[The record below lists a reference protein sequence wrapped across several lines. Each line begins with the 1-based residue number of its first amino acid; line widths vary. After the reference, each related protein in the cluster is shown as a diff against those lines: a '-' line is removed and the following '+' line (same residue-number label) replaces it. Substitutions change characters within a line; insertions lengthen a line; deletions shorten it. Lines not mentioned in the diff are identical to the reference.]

1 MLNLVCCE
9 ETRCGRVPNN
19 ARVPKHRA
27 IVSSSYH
34 TYFIMPLS
42 EFLKMARGKLES
54 GQQKISTTTNLSS
67 FPENELVELK
77 WQNGQIVMQ
86 GQSSSA
92 KKSHVPN
99 NLPSSASGDRVKYT
113 GNSSTSK
120 IGKFGLMDSMLND
133 MPLSA
138 PTGEL
143 DLIQE
148 DEGVPWLGYSADDS
162 LQQDY
167 CSQLLP
173 EISGVTANEQSESVF
188 GLINKRGSSDKM
200 IGDSHSVPVHNA
212 VNFEQR
218 NTSKVSPPSR
228 FSMLSSLASQKGHAP
243 IPTLESGVSDIFSS
257 KNSNT
262 PMSVLRDSIQSQASA
277 GDVKS
282 NKIQKQNM
290 PGNRSNLLNFSHF
303 SRPAAKLQNITRGSN
318 VSGSSILEAKG
329 KKEGEKVTI
338 GDNHVSAAA
347 AENYLTS
354 KKENVLHHPTDA
366 VSFQLESKASGASF
380 NDRSCHVEQ
389 SDNVFRDCSSNNDN
403 TRGPFTG
410 AKATND
416 IADGERNVEH
426 GVACSS
432 VCSGSSAERGSSDLP
447 LNLKRKTRDNEESEC
462 RSEDVEEESVGIKK
476 TCAARGGTGS
486 KRSRA
491 AEVHNLSE
499 RRRRDR
505 INEKMRALQELIP
518 NCNKA
523 DKASM
528 LDEAIEYLKTL
539 QLQVQIMSMGAGF
552 CVPPM
557 MFPTGVQHM
566 HAAQMPH
573 FSPMGL
579 GMGMGMGMGM
589 GFGMGM
595 LEMNGRSSGCPIF
608 PMPSVQ
614 GGHFPSP
621 PIPAST
627 AYPGIAVSNRHAF
640 AHLGQGLPMSIPRAS
655 LGPLA
660 GQSST
665 GVAVPLH
672 VARAGVPAEIP
683 SAPPILDSKNPVH
696 KNSQKV
702 HNAAP
707 SHPLNRTCSQVQ
719 ATNEVLNNSA
729 QKNDLLPDVTE
740 SAANSLTN

>member
-1 MLNLVCCE
+1 
-9 ETRCGRVPNN
+9 
-19 ARVPKHRA
+19 
-27 IVSSSYH
+27 
-34 TYFIMPLS
+34 MPLS

-54 GQQKISTTTNLSS
+54 GQQKISSTTNLSS
-67 FPENELVELK
+67 FPENDLVELK

-92 KKSHVPN
+92 KKSPVAN
-99 NLPSSASGDRVKYT
+99 NLPSSASGDRDKFT

-120 IGKFGLMDSMLND
+120 IGKFGLMDTMLND
-133 MPLSA
+133 MSLSV

-148 DEGVPWLGYSADDS
+148 DEGVAWLGYSADEN

-173 EISGVTANEQSESVF
+173 EISGVTANEQSGQSVY

-228 FSMLSSLASQKGHAP
+228 FSLLSSLASQKGHASV
-243 IPTLESGVSDIFSS
+243 PTLESGVSDILSS

-262 PMSVLRDSIQSQASA
+262 PMSVLGDSSQNQASA
-277 GDVKS
+277 GDVKN
-282 NKIQKQNM
+282 NKNQKQNM
-290 PGNRSNLLNFSHF
+290 PGYRSSLLNFSHF
-303 SRPAAKLQNITRGSN
+303 SRPATFVKAAKLQNITGGSN

-329 KKEGEKVTI
+329 KKGGETVTI
-338 GDNHVSAAA
+338 GDNHVSHSAAD
-347 AENYLTS
+347 NYLPS
-354 KKENVLHHPTDA
+354 KKENVLHHPTNA
-366 VSFQLESKASGASF
+366 ASSQLESRPSGASF
-380 NDRSCHVEQ
+380 HDRSGQVEQ
-389 SDNVFRDCSSNNDN
+389 SDNGFRDCSSNNGNNCDQ
-403 TRGPFTG
+403 FTG
-410 AKATND
+410 AKAIKD

-426 GVACSS
+426 GFACSS
-432 VCSGSSAERGSSDLP
+432 VCSGSSAERGSSDQP

-462 RSEDVEEESVGIKK
+462 RSEDVDEESVGIKK
-476 TCAARGGTGS
+476 TSATRGGTGS

-539 QLQVQIMSMGAGF
+539 QLQVQLMSMGAGF

-557 MFPTGVQHM
+557 MFPTGMQHM
-566 HAAQMPH
+566 HGAQMPH
-573 FSPMGL
+573 FSPMSL
-579 GMGMGMGMGM
+579 GMGMGMGM

-595 LEMNGRSSGCPIF
+595 LEMNGRSSGYPIF

-627 AYPGIAVSNRHAF
+627 AYPGIAVSNRHTF
-640 AHLGQGLPMSIPRAS
+640 AHPGQGLPMSIPRAS

-665 GVAVPLH
+665 GAAVPLNI
-672 VARAGVPAEIP
+672 ARPGVPADIR

-696 KNSQKV
+696 ENSQIV
-702 HNAAP
+702 HNAEP
-707 SHPLNRTCSQVQ
+707 SCPPNLSCSQVR
-719 ATNEVLNNSA
+719 AINEEVDKSA
-729 QKNDLLPDVTE
+729 EKNDQLPDVTN
-740 SAANSLTN
+740 STANGLTNQTNVHENEAGPSL

>member
-1 MLNLVCCE
+1 
-9 ETRCGRVPNN
+9 
-19 ARVPKHRA
+19 
-27 IVSSSYH
+27 
-34 TYFIMPLS
+34 MPLS

-54 GQQKISTTTNLSS
+54 GQQKISS
-67 FPENELVELK
+67 FPENDLVELV

-86 GQSSSA
+86 GQSSSG
-92 KKSHVPN
+92 KKSPIPN
-99 NLPSSASGDRVKYT
+99 NLSGDRDKYT

-120 IGKFGLMDSMLND
+120 VGKFGPMDSMLND
-133 MPLSA
+133 MPLSV

-148 DEGVPWLGYSADDS
+148 DEGVPWLGYSAE
-162 LQQDY
+162 QDY
-167 CSQLLP
+167 CSQSLP
-173 EISGVTANEQSESVF
+173 EISGVTASGQSEF

-218 NTSKVSPPSR
+218 NTSKVSPSSR
-228 FSMLSSLASQKGHAP
+228 FSLFSSLTPQKCHAS
-243 IPTLESGVSDIFSS
+243 IPALESGVSDIFSS
-257 KNSNT
+257 KNNTT
-262 PMSVLRDSIQSQASA
+262 PMSVLGDSSQSQASG

-290 PGNRSNLLNFSHF
+290 PGNSSSLLNFSHF
-303 SRPAAKLQNITRGSN
+303 LRPATFVKAAKLQNITGGSN
-318 VSGSSILEAKG
+318 VSGSSNIEAKG
-329 KKEGEKVTI
+329 NKEGEKVTI

-347 AENYLTS
+347 AEKYLTS
-354 KKENVLHHPTDA
+354 KKENVLHYPINV
-366 VSFQLESKASGASF
+366 VSSQPESRA
-380 NDRSCHVEQ
+380 

-403 TRGPFTG
+403 ARGQFTG
-410 AKATND
+410 AKATKD
-416 IADGERNVEH
+416 IGDGERNVEN

-432 VCSGSSAERGSSDLP
+432 VCSGSSAERGASEQPTHD
-447 LNLKRKTRDNEESEC
+447 LKRKTRDSEESGC
-462 RSEDVEEESVGIKK
+462 RSEDVEEEESIGIKK
-476 TCAARGGTGS
+476 MCHARGGTGS

-579 GMGMGMGMGM
+579 GMGMGMGMG
-589 GFGMGM
+589 FGMSM
-595 LEMNGRSSGCPIF
+595 LEMNGRSSRCPIF

-640 AHLGQGLPMSIPRAS
+640 AHPGQGLPISVPRAS
-655 LGPLA
+655 MGPLA

-665 GVAVPLH
+665 G
-672 VARAGVPAEIP
+672 ARAGVAVEIQ

-696 KNSQKV
+696 KNSLIV
-702 HNAAP
+702 HNAEP
-707 SHPLNRTCSQVQ
+707 SRPLNQTCSQVQ
-719 ATNEVLNNSA
+719 ATNEVLDKSA
-729 QKNDLLPDVTE
+729 LVQKNDQLPDVTD
-740 SAANSLTN
+740 SAAINLTNQTDVPGNEAGPSL

>member
-1 MLNLVCCE
+1 
-9 ETRCGRVPNN
+9 
-19 ARVPKHRA
+19 
-27 IVSSSYH
+27 
-34 TYFIMPLS
+34 MPLS

-54 GQQKISTTTNLSS
+54 GQQKISSITNLSS
-67 FPENELVELK
+67 FPEDDLVELK

-86 GQSSSA
+86 GQSNSA
-92 KKSHVPN
+92 KKSHFPN
-99 NLPSSASGDRVKYT
+99 NLPSSASGNRGKYM

-120 IGKFGLMDSMLND
+120 IGKCGLMDSMLND
-133 MPLSA
+133 MPISVR
-138 PTGEL
+138 TGEL

-148 DEGVPWLGYSADDS
+148 VEGVPWLGYSADDI

-173 EISGVTANEQSESVF
+173 EMSGVTTNEQSGQGVF
-188 GLINKRGSSDKM
+188 GLINIRDSSDKM
-200 IGDSHSVPVHNA
+200 IGDSHSIPVHNA
-212 VNFEQR
+212 VNFEKR
-218 NTSKVSPPSR
+218 NTSKVSPSSR
-228 FSMLSSLASQKGHAP
+228 FSLLSSLASQKGHAP
-243 IPTLESGVSDIFSS
+243 IPTIESGVSDSFSS
-257 KNSNT
+257 KNSNI
-262 PMSVLRDSIQSQASA
+262 PMSVLRDSSQSQASA
-277 GDVKS
+277 GDVAS

-303 SRPAAKLQNITRGSN
+303 SRPVAKLQNISGGSN
-318 VSGSSILEAKG
+318 VSGSSILEGKG
-329 KKEGEKVTI
+329 KKGGEKVTI
-338 GDNHVSAAA
+338 GDNNVSAAA

-354 KKENVLHHPTDA
+354 KKENVLHHPTNV
-366 VSFQLESKASGASF
+366 VSSQLESKPSGASF
-380 NDRSCHVEQ
+380 HDRSCHVEQ
-389 SDNVFRDCSSNNDN
+389 SDNVFRYCSSNNDD
-403 TRGPFTG
+403 THGQFTG
-410 AKATND
+410 AKGNKD
-416 IADGERNVEH
+416 IADGDRNVEH

-476 TCAARGGTGS
+476 TCPAREGTGS

-557 MFPTGVQHM
+557 MFPTGVQHL

-589 GFGMGM
+589 GVGFGMGM

-621 PIPAST
+621 IPAST
-627 AYPGIAVSNRHAF
+627 AYPGISVSNCHAF
-640 AHLGQGLPMSIPRAS
+640 SHPGQGLPMSIPRAS

-660 GQSST
+660 GESSA
-665 GVAVPLH
+665 VAAVPMN
-672 VARAGVPAEIP
+672 VAREGVSVEIP
-683 SAPPILDSKNPVH
+683 SAPPTLDSKNPVQ
-696 KNSQKV
+696 KNSQIV
-702 HNAAP
+702 HNAEP
-707 SHPLNRTCSQVQ
+707 SHPLNQTCSQVQ
-719 ATNEVLNNSA
+719 TTNEVLDAST
-729 QKNDLLPDVTE
+729 QKNDQLPDVTD
-740 SAANSLTN
+740 SAANNLTNRTNVP

>member
-1 MLNLVCCE
+1 
-9 ETRCGRVPNN
+9 
-19 ARVPKHRA
+19 
-27 IVSSSYH
+27 
-34 TYFIMPLS
+34 MPLS
-42 EFLKMARGKLES
+42 EFLKMAIGKLES
-54 GQQKISTTTNLSS
+54 GQQKISSTTNLSS
-67 FPENELVELK
+67 FPENDLIELK

-92 KKSHVPN
+92 KKSTVPN
-99 NLPSSASGDRVKYT
+99 NLQLSASGDRDKYT

-120 IGKFGLMDSMLND
+120 IGKFGLMDTMLND
-133 MPLSA
+133 MSLSV
-138 PTGEL
+138 PTDKL

-148 DEGVPWLGYSADDS
+148 DEGVPWLGYPADDS

-167 CSQLLP
+167 CAQLLP
-173 EISGVTANEQSESVF
+173 EISGVTANEQSRQSVY

-218 NTSKVSPPSR
+218 NTSKVSPSSR
-228 FSMLSSLASQKGHAP
+228 FSPLSSLPSQNGHAS

-262 PMSVLRDSIQSQASA
+262 PMSVLGDSNQSKASA

-290 PGNRSNLLNFSHF
+290 PGNRSNLLNFSQF
-303 SRPAAKLQNITRGSN
+303 SRPATFVKAAKLQSSTGGSN
-318 VSGSSILEAKG
+318 VSDSPILEAKG
-329 KKEGEKVTI
+329 KKGGEKVAI

-347 AENYLTS
+347 TENYLTS
-354 KKENVLHHPTDA
+354 KKDNVPHYPTNG
-366 VSFQLESKASGASF
+366 VPSQLESRPSGASF
-380 NDRSCHVEQ
+380 HDRSCQVEQ
-389 SDNVFRDCSSNNDN
+389 ADYAFRDCSSNNDN
-403 TRGPFTG
+403 TRDQFTS
-410 AKATND
+410 AKATKD

-432 VCSGSSAERGSSDLP
+432 VCSGSSAERGSSDQP

-539 QLQVQIMSMGAGF
+539 QLQVQIMSMGTGF

-557 MFPTGVQHM
+557 MFPTGVQNM
-566 HAAQMPH
+566 HGAQMPH
-573 FSPMGL
+573 FAPMSL
-579 GMGMGMGMGM
+579 GMGMGMGM

-595 LEMNGRSSGCPIF
+595 LEMNGRSSGYPMY

-627 AYPGIAVSNRHAF
+627 AYPGIAVSNRHAY
-640 AHLGQGLPMSIPRAS
+640 AHPGQGLPMSIPRAS

-660 GQSST
+660 GQPST
-665 GVAVPLH
+665 GAAVPMN
-672 VARAGVPAEIP
+672 VARAGVPVEIR
-683 SAPPILDSKNPVH
+683 SAPPNLDSKTPVH
-696 KNSQKV
+696 KNSQIV
-702 HNAAP
+702 QNAEASRP
-707 SHPLNRTCSQVQ
+707 QNQTCSQVQ
-719 ATNEVLNNSA
+719 ATNEVLEKSA
-729 QKNDLLPDVTE
+729 QKNDQLPDVTD
-740 SAANSLTN
+740 SAANRLTNRTNVPGNEAGPSL

>member
-1 MLNLVCCE
+1 
-9 ETRCGRVPNN
+9 
-19 ARVPKHRA
+19 
-27 IVSSSYH
+27 
-34 TYFIMPLS
+34 MPLS

-54 GQQKISTTTNLSS
+54 GQQKISSTTNLSS
-67 FPENELVELK
+67 FPENDLVELK

-86 GQSSSA
+86 GQSSSG
-92 KKSHVPN
+92 KKSPVN
-99 NLPSSASGDRVKYT
+99 NLPSNASVDRDKYT
-113 GNSSTSK
+113 GNSSNSK
-120 IGKFGLMDSMLND
+120 IGKFGLMDTMLND
-133 MPLSA
+133 MSLSV

-148 DEGVPWLGYSADDS
+148 DEGVPWLGYSADVS

-167 CSQLLP
+167 CSQFLP
-173 EISGVTANEQSESVF
+173 EISGVTANEQSRQSVF

-218 NTSKVSPPSR
+218 NTSKVSPSSK
-228 FSMLSSLASQKGHAP
+228 FSLLNSMTSPKGHAS
-243 IPTLESGVSDIFSS
+243 ISTLESGVPDIFSS

-262 PMSVLRDSIQSQASA
+262 PMSVLGDSNQSQASA

-303 SRPAAKLQNITRGSN
+303 SRPATFVKAAKLQNITG
-318 VSGSSILEAKG
+318 GSSILEAKG
-329 KKEGEKVTI
+329 KKGGEKVTI

-354 KKENVLHHPTDA
+354 KKENVPHYPTNV
-366 VSFQLESKASGASF
+366 VSSQLESRPSGASF
-380 NDRSCHVEQ
+380 HDRSCQVEQ
-389 SDNVFRDCSSNNDN
+389 SDVAFRDCSSNNDN
-403 TRGPFTG
+403 TRDQFTG
-410 AKATND
+410 AKATKD

-432 VCSGSSAERGSSDLP
+432 VCSGSSAERGSSDQP

-566 HAAQMPH
+566 HGAQMPH
-573 FSPMGL
+573 FSPMSL
-579 GMGMGMGMGM
+579 GMGMGMGM

-595 LEMNGRSSGCPIF
+595 LEMNGRSSGYPIY

-621 PIPAST
+621 PIPTST

-640 AHLGQGLPMSIPRAS
+640 AHPGQGLPMSIPRAS

-660 GQSST
+660 GQSAT
-665 GVAVPLH
+665 GAAVPLN
-672 VARAGVPAEIP
+672 VARAGVPVEIR
-683 SAPPILDSKNPVH
+683 SAPPVLDTKNPVH
-696 KNSQKV
+696 KNSQMV
-702 HNAAP
+702 NNAEP
-707 SHPLNRTCSQVQ
+707 SRPQNQTCSQVQ
-719 ATNEVLNNSA
+719 TTNEVLDKSA
-729 QKNDLLPDVTE
+729 QKNDQVPDVTD
-740 SAANSLTN
+740 SAANNLTNQTNVPGNEAGPSL

>member
-1 MLNLVCCE
+1 
-9 ETRCGRVPNN
+9 
-19 ARVPKHRA
+19 
-27 IVSSSYH
+27 
-34 TYFIMPLS
+34 MPLS
-42 EFLKMARGKLES
+42 EFLKMARGKPES
-54 GQQKISTTTNLSS
+54 GQLKISSTTNLSS
-67 FPENELVELK
+67 FPEDDLVELK

-92 KKSHVPN
+92 KKSPGPN
-99 NLPSSASGDRVKYT
+99 NLPSTAAGGRDKYT

-133 MPLSA
+133 MPLSV

-148 DEGVPWLGYSADDS
+148 DEGVPWLGYSADES
-162 LQQDY
+162 MQQDY

-173 EISGVTANEQSESVF
+173 EISGVTTNEQSGQSVF
-188 GLINKRGSSDKM
+188 GLINRRGDSDKM

-212 VNFEQR
+212 ANFERR
-218 NTSKVSPPSR
+218 NTSKVSPSSR
-228 FSMLSSLASQKGHAP
+228 FSTLSSLASLKGHAP
-243 IPTLESGVSDIFSS
+243 IPTLESGVSDIFGS
-257 KNSNT
+257 KNRNT
-262 PMSVLRDSIQSQASA
+262 PMSVLRGSGQSQAAA
-277 GDVKS
+277 GDVKG
-282 NKIQKQNM
+282 NKIQKQNI

-303 SRPAAKLQNITRGSN
+303 SRPVAKLQNITGSSN

-329 KKEGEKVTI
+329 KKGGEKVAT
-338 GDNHVSAAA
+338 GENHVSAAA
-347 AENYLTS
+347 AENHLTS
-354 KKENVLHHPTDA
+354 KKENVLPHPA
-366 VSFQLESKASGASF
+366 NVISSQLESKASGAKF
-380 NDRSCHVEQ
+380 HDRSCHVDQ

-403 TRGPFTG
+403 SHGQFTG
-410 AKATND
+410 TKATKD
-416 IADGERNVEH
+416 IADGDRNVEH

-447 LNLKRKTRDNEESEC
+447 LNLKRKARDNEESEC
-462 RSEDVEEESVGIKK
+462 RSE
-476 TCAARGGTGS
+476 
-486 KRSRA
+486 
-491 AEVHNLSE
+491 
-499 RRRRDR
+499 RRRDR

-557 MFPTGVQHM
+557 MFPPGVQHM
-566 HAAQMPH
+566 HAAQRPH

-621 PIPAST
+621 PVHAST
-627 AYPGIAVSNRHAF
+627 AYPGISVSNRHSF
-640 AHLGQGLPMSIPRAS
+640 AHPGQGLPMPIPRAS

-660 GQSST
+660 GQSSA
-665 GVAVPLH
+665 GAADPMN
-672 VARAGVPAEIP
+672 VARAGVSMEIP
-683 SAPPILDSKNPVH
+683 NASPILDSKNPVH
-696 KNSQKV
+696 KDSQIV
-702 HNAAP
+702 LNAEP
-707 SHPLNRTCSQVQ
+707 SHPLNQTCSQVQ
-719 ATNEVLNNSA
+719 ATNEVLENSA
-729 QKNDLLPDVTE
+729 QKNDQLPDVTD
-740 SAANSLTN
+740 SAANNLTNRTNVPGNEAGPSL

>member
-1 MLNLVCCE
+1 
-9 ETRCGRVPNN
+9 
-19 ARVPKHRA
+19 
-27 IVSSSYH
+27 
-34 TYFIMPLS
+34 MPLS

-54 GQQKISTTTNLSS
+54 GQQKISSTTNLSS
-67 FPENELVELK
+67 FPENDLVELK

-92 KKSHVPN
+92 KKSPVPN
-99 NLPSSASGDRVKYT
+99 NLPSSASGDRDKYT

-133 MPLSA
+133 MPLSV

-173 EISGVTANEQSESVF
+173 EISGVTANEPSGQSVF

-200 IGDSHSVPVHNA
+200 NGDSHSVPVHNA

-218 NTSKVSPPSR
+218 NTSKVSPSSR
-228 FSMLSSLASQKGHAP
+228 FSLLSSLASQKGHAS
-243 IPTLESGVSDIFSS
+243 IPTPESGVSDIFSS

-262 PMSVLRDSIQSQASA
+262 PVSVLGDSSQSQASA
-277 GDVKS
+277 DDVKS

-303 SRPAAKLQNITRGSN
+303 SRPATFVKAAKLQSITGGSN

-329 KKEGEKVTI
+329 KGGEKVTI

-354 KKENVLHHPTDA
+354 KKENVLHHPTDV
-366 VSFQLESKASGASF
+366 VSSQLELRASEASF
-380 NDRSCHVEQ
+380 HDRSCHVEQ

-403 TRGPFTG
+403 TRGQFTG
-410 AKATND
+410 AKETKD

-432 VCSGSSAERGSSDLP
+432 VCSGSSTERGSSDQP
-447 LNLKRKTRDNEESEC
+447 HNLKRKTRDNEESGC
-462 RSEDVEEESVGIKK
+462 RSEDVEEEDSVGIKK
-476 TCAARGGTGS
+476 TCHARGGTGS

-573 FSPMGL
+573 FSPMSL
-579 GMGMGMGMGM
+579 GMGMGMGM

-640 AHLGQGLPMSIPRAS
+640 AHPGQGLPMSIPRAS

-665 GVAVPLH
+665 GAAVPLN
-672 VARAGVPAEIP
+672 VARVGVPVEIP
-683 SAPPILDSKNPVH
+683 SASPILDSKNLVH
-696 KNSQKV
+696 KNSQIV
-702 HNAAP
+702 RNAEP
-707 SHPLNRTCSQVQ
+707 SRPLNQTCSQAK
-719 ATNEVLNNSA
+719 ATNGVPDKSA
-729 QKNDLLPDVTE
+729 LVQKNNQLPDVTD
-740 SAANSLTN
+740 SAANNLTNQTDVPGNEAGSSL

>member
-1 MLNLVCCE
+1 
-9 ETRCGRVPNN
+9 
-19 ARVPKHRA
+19 
-27 IVSSSYH
+27 
-34 TYFIMPLS
+34 MPLS

-54 GQQKISTTTNLSS
+54 AQQKISSTTNLSS
-67 FPENELVELK
+67 FPEDDLVELK

-92 KKSHVPN
+92 KKSPVRN
-99 NLPSSASGDRVKYT
+99 DLSLSATGDRDKYT

-120 IGKFGLMDSMLND
+120 IGKFGLVDSMLDD
-133 MPLSA
+133 MPLSV

-148 DEGVPWLGYSADDS
+148 DEEVPWLGYSADDS

-173 EISGVTANEQSESVF
+173 EISDVTANEQPRQSLF
-188 GLINKRGSSDKM
+188 GLMNKRGSSDKM

-218 NTSKVSPPSR
+218 NTSKVSPSSR
-228 FSMLSSLASQKGHAP
+228 FSLLSSLASPKGQTP
-243 IPTLESGVSDIFSS
+243 LPNLESGASDIFNR

-262 PMSVLRDSIQSQASA
+262 PISVLRDSSQSQVSA
-277 GDVKS
+277 GDVKN
-282 NKIQKQNM
+282 NKIQKQKM

-303 SRPAAKLQNITRGSN
+303 SRPAAKLQNITGGSN
-318 VSGSSILEAKG
+318 VPGSSILEAKG
-329 KKEGEKVTI
+329 KKDGEKGTI
-338 GDNHVSAAA
+338 GDNRVSAAA
-347 AENYLTS
+347 AENYSTS
-354 KKENVLHHPTDA
+354 KKENVFHHPTNA
-366 VSFQLESKASGASF
+366 VVSSQLESKASGANF
-380 NDRSCHVEQ
+380 HVRSCGVEQ
-389 SDNVFRDCSSNNDN
+389 SDNVFRECSSNNDD
-403 TRGPFTG
+403 TRGQFTG
-410 AKATND
+410 AKATKD

-432 VCSGSSAERGSSDLP
+432 VCSGSSAERGSSEQP

-476 TCAARGGTGS
+476 TSAARGGTGS

-552 CVPPM
+552 CIPPM

-614 GGHFPSP
+614 GGHLPSP

-627 AYPGIAVSNRHAF
+627 AYPGMAVSNRHAF
-640 AHLGQGLPMSIPRAS
+640 AHPAQGLPMSIPRAS

-665 GVAVPLH
+665 GAAVPLN
-672 VARAGVPAEIP
+672 VVRPGIPGEIQ

-696 KNSQKV
+696 KNSQIV
-702 HNAAP
+702 HNAEP
-707 SHPLNRTCSQVQ
+707 SRPIHQTCSQVK
-719 ATNEVLNNSA
+719 ATNEVLDKLVL
-729 QKNDLLPDVTE
+729 QKNDQLPDVTD
-740 SAANSLTN
+740 SAANNLANRTNVPGNETGPSL

>member
-1 MLNLVCCE
+1 
-9 ETRCGRVPNN
+9 
-19 ARVPKHRA
+19 
-27 IVSSSYH
+27 
-34 TYFIMPLS
+34 MPLS
-42 EFLKMARGKLES
+42 EFLKMTRGKLES
-54 GQQKISTTTNLSS
+54 GQQKISATTNPSS
-67 FPENELVELK
+67 FAENDLVELK
-77 WQNGQIVMQ
+77 WQNGEIVMQ

-92 KKSHVPN
+92 KKSPVRN
-99 NLPSSASGDRVKYT
+99 NLPSSVDKY

-120 IGKFGLMDSMLND
+120 IGKFGLMDTMLND
-133 MPLSA
+133 MSLSV

-148 DEGVPWLGYSADDS
+148 DEGVPWLGYSADES

-173 EISGVTANEQSESVF
+173 EISGVTANEQSGQSVF

-212 VNFEQR
+212 VNYEQR
-218 NTSKVSPPSR
+218 NTSKFSPSSR
-228 FSMLSSLASQKGHAP
+228 FSLLNSMTSQKGHAS
-243 IPTLESGVSDIFSS
+243 IPTLESGVPDFFSS

-262 PMSVLRDSIQSQASA
+262 PMSVLGDSNQSQASA

-303 SRPAAKLQNITRGSN
+303 SRPATFVKAAKLQNITGGSN

-329 KKEGEKVTI
+329 KKGGEKVTM
-338 GDNHVSAAA
+338 GENHVSAAA

-354 KKENVLHHPTDA
+354 KKENVPHYPNNA
-366 VSFQLESKASGASF
+366 VSSQLESRPSGASF
-380 NDRSCHVEQ
+380 HDRSCQVEQ
-389 SDNVFRDCSSNNDN
+389 SDVAFRDCSSNNDN
-403 TRGPFTG
+403 IRDQFTG
-410 AKATND
+410 AKATKD

-426 GVACSS
+426 GFACSS
-432 VCSGSSAERGSSDLP
+432 VCSGSSAERGSSDQP

-539 QLQVQIMSMGAGF
+539 QLQVQIMSMGTGF

-566 HAAQMPH
+566 HGAQMPH
-573 FSPMGL
+573 FSPMSL
-579 GMGMGMGMGM
+579 GMGMGMGM

-595 LEMNGRSSGCPIF
+595 LEMNGRSSGYPIY
-608 PMPSVQ
+608 PVPSVQ
-614 GGHFPSP
+614 RGHFPSP

-640 AHLGQGLPMSIPRAS
+640 AHPGQGLPMSIPRAS

-660 GQSST
+660 VQSST
-665 GVAVPLH
+665 GAAVPLNG
-672 VARAGVPAEIP
+672 ARAGVSLEIR
-683 SAPPILDSKNPVH
+683 SAPPFLESKKPVH
-696 KNSQKV
+696 KNSQMV
-702 HNAAP
+702 HNAEP
-707 SHPLNRTCSQVQ
+707 SCTQNQTCSQVQ
-719 ATNEVLNNSA
+719 ATNEVLDKSV
-729 QKNDLLPDVTE
+729 QKNDQVPDVTD
-740 SAANSLTN
+740 SAAIT

>member
-1 MLNLVCCE
+1 
-9 ETRCGRVPNN
+9 
-19 ARVPKHRA
+19 
-27 IVSSSYH
+27 
-34 TYFIMPLS
+34 MPLS
-42 EFLKMARGKLES
+42 EFLKMAIGKPES
-54 GQQKISTTTNLSS
+54 GQQKISSTSNLSS
-67 FPENELVELK
+67 FPENDLVELK

-86 GQSSSA
+86 GQNSSA
-92 KKSHVPN
+92 KKSTVPN
-99 NLPSSASGDRVKYT
+99 NLPSSASGDRDKYT

-133 MPLSA
+133 MSLTV

-148 DEGVPWLGYSADDS
+148 DEGVPWLGYPADDS

-167 CSQLLP
+167 CAQLLP
-173 EISGVTANEQSESVF
+173 EISGVTANEQSGQSVF

-212 VNFEQR
+212 VNFERR
-218 NTSKVSPPSR
+218 NTSKVSPSSR
-228 FSMLSSLASQKGHAP
+228 FSPLSSLPSQKGHAS
-243 IPTLESGVSDIFSS
+243 IPTLESGVSDVFSS

-262 PMSVLRDSIQSQASA
+262 PLSVLGESNQSKASA
-277 GDVKS
+277 GDAKS
-282 NKIQKQNM
+282 NRIQKQNM

-303 SRPAAKLQNITRGSN
+303 SRPATLVKAAKLQSSTGGSN
-318 VSGSSILEAKG
+318 ISGSPILEAKG
-329 KKEGEKVTI
+329 KKGEEKVTI

-347 AENYLTS
+347 TENFLTS
-354 KKENVLHHPTDA
+354 KKDNFPHYPTNG
-366 VSFQLESKASGASF
+366 VSSQLESRPSGASF
-380 NDRSCHVEQ
+380 HDRSCQAEQ
-389 SDNVFRDCSSNNDN
+389 SDNAFRDCSSNNDN
-403 TRGPFTG
+403 THDHFTS
-410 AKATND
+410 AKATKD

-432 VCSGSSAERGSSDLP
+432 VCSGSSAERGSSDQP
-447 LNLKRKTRDNEESEC
+447 LNLKRKTRDNEEFEC

-476 TCAARGGTGS
+476 PCAARGGTGS

-539 QLQVQIMSMGAGF
+539 QLQVQIMSVGAGL

-557 MFPTGVQHM
+557 MFPMQHM
-566 HAAQMPH
+566 HGAQMPH
-573 FSPMGL
+573 FSPMSL
-579 GMGMGMGMGM
+579 GMGMGM
-589 GFGMGM
+589 GFGLGM
-595 LEMNGRSSGCPIF
+595 LEMNGRSSGYPMY

-627 AYPGIAVSNRHAF
+627 AYPGIAVSNRHVF
-640 AHLGQGLPMSIPRAS
+640 AHPGQGLPMSIPRAS

-660 GQSST
+660 GQPST
-665 GVAVPLH
+665 GAAVPMN
-672 VARAGVPAEIP
+672 VAREGVPVEIRGAQP
-683 SAPPILDSKNPVH
+683 NLDSKTPVH
-696 KNSQKV
+696 KNSQIV
-702 HNAAP
+702 QNAEASCP
-707 SHPLNRTCSQVQ
+707 QNQTCSQVQ
-719 ATNEVLNNSA
+719 ATNEVLEKSA
-729 QKNDLLPDVTE
+729 QKNDQLPDVIG
-740 SAANSLTN
+740 SAANRLTNRTNVPGNEAGPSL

>member
-1 MLNLVCCE
+1 
-9 ETRCGRVPNN
+9 
-19 ARVPKHRA
+19 
-27 IVSSSYH
+27 
-34 TYFIMPLS
+34 MPLS

-54 GQQKISTTTNLSS
+54 GQQKISSTTNLSS
-67 FPENELVELK
+67 FPENDLVELK

-92 KKSHVPN
+92 KKSPVRN
-99 NLPSSASGDRVKYT
+99 NLPSSASGDRDKYT

-133 MPLSA
+133 MPLSV

-173 EISGVTANEQSESVF
+173 EISGVTANEPSGQSVF
-188 GLINKRGSSDKM
+188 GLINKRGGSDKM
-200 IGDSHSVPVHNA
+200 NGDSHSVPVHNA

-228 FSMLSSLASQKGHAP
+228 FSLLSSLASQKGHAS
-243 IPTLESGVSDIFSS
+243 IPTPESGVSDIFSS

-262 PMSVLRDSIQSQASA
+262 PVSVLGDSSQSQASA

-303 SRPAAKLQNITRGSN
+303 SRPATFVKTAKLQNITGGSN
-318 VSGSSILEAKG
+318 VSGSSILEAKR
-329 KKEGEKVTI
+329 KEEGAKVTI
-338 GDNHVSAAA
+338 ADNHVSAAA

-354 KKENVLHHPTDA
+354 KKEDVLQHPTNV
-366 VSFQLESKASGASF
+366 VSSQLELRASGASF
-380 NDRSCHVEQ
+380 HDRSCHVEQ

-403 TRGPFTG
+403 TRGQFTG
-410 AKATND
+410 AKATKD

-432 VCSGSSAERGSSDLP
+432 VCSGSSTERGSSDQP
-447 LNLKRKTRDNEESEC
+447 HNLKRKTRDNEESGC
-462 RSEDVEEESVGIKK
+462 RSEDVEEEDSVGIKK
-476 TCAARGGTGS
+476 TCHARGGTGS

-573 FSPMGL
+573 FSPMSL
-579 GMGMGMGMGM
+579 GMGMGMGM

-627 AYPGIAVSNRHAF
+627 TYPGIAVSNRHAF
-640 AHLGQGLPMSIPRAS
+640 AHPGQGLPMSIPRAS

-665 GVAVPLH
+665 GAAVPLN
-672 VARAGVPAEIP
+672 VARVGVPVEIP
-683 SAPPILDSKNPVH
+683 SASPILDSKNPVH
-696 KNSQKV
+696 KNSQIV
-702 HNAAP
+702 RNAEP
-707 SHPLNRTCSQVQ
+707 SRPLNQTCSQAK
-719 ATNEVLNNSA
+719 ATNGVLDKSA
-729 QKNDLLPDVTE
+729 LVQKNNQLPDVTD
-740 SAANSLTN
+740 SAANNLTNQTDVPGNEAGSSL

>member
-1 MLNLVCCE
+1 
-9 ETRCGRVPNN
+9 
-19 ARVPKHRA
+19 
-27 IVSSSYH
+27 
-34 TYFIMPLS
+34 MPLS

-54 GQQKISTTTNLSS
+54 AQQKISSTTNLSS
-67 FPENELVELK
+67 FPEDDLVELK

-92 KKSHVPN
+92 KKSPVRN
-99 NLPSSASGDRVKYT
+99 DRSLSATGDRDKYT
-113 GNSSTSK
+113 GNSSTSR
-120 IGKFGLMDSMLND
+120 IGKFGLVDSMLDD
-133 MPLSA
+133 MHLSV

-148 DEGVPWLGYSADDS
+148 DEEVPWLGYSADDS

-173 EISGVTANEQSESVF
+173 EISDVTANEQPRQSLF
-188 GLINKRGSSDKM
+188 GLMNKRGSSDKM

-218 NTSKVSPPSR
+218 NTSKVSPSSR
-228 FSMLSSLASQKGHAP
+228 FSLLSSLASPKVQTP
-243 IPTLESGVSDIFSS
+243 LPNLESGASDIFNR

-262 PMSVLRDSIQSQASA
+262 PISVLRDSSQSQVSA
-277 GDVKS
+277 GDVKN

-303 SRPAAKLQNITRGSN
+303 SRPAAKLQNITGGSN
-318 VSGSSILEAKG
+318 VPGSSILEAKG
-329 KKEGEKVTI
+329 KKDGEKGTI
-338 GDNHVSAAA
+338 GDNSVSAAA
-347 AENYLTS
+347 AENYSTS
-354 KKENVLHHPTDA
+354 KKENGFHHPTNA
-366 VSFQLESKASGASF
+366 ASSQLDSKASGANF
-380 NDRSCHVEQ
+380 HVRSCGVEQ
-389 SDNVFRDCSSNNDN
+389 SDNVFRECSSNNDD
-403 TRGPFTG
+403 TRGQFTG
-410 AKATND
+410 AKATKD
-416 IADGERNVEH
+416 IADGEKNVEH

-432 VCSGSSAERGSSDLP
+432 VCSGSSAERGSSEQP

-476 TCAARGGTGS
+476 TSAARGGTGS

-614 GGHFPSP
+614 GGHLPSP

-627 AYPGIAVSNRHAF
+627 AYPGMAVSNRHAF
-640 AHLGQGLPMSIPRAS
+640 AHPAQGLPMSIPRAS
-655 LGPLA
+655 VGPLA

-665 GVAVPLH
+665 GAAVPLN
-672 VARAGVPAEIP
+672 VVRPGIPGEIQ

-696 KNSQKV
+696 KNSQIV
-702 HNAAP
+702 HNAEP
-707 SHPLNRTCSQVQ
+707 SRPIHQTCSQVK
-719 ATNEVLNNSA
+719 ATNEVLDKSVL
-729 QKNDLLPDVTE
+729 QKNDQLPDVTD
-740 SAANSLTN
+740 SAANNLASRTNVPGNGTG

>member
-1 MLNLVCCE
+1 
-9 ETRCGRVPNN
+9 
-19 ARVPKHRA
+19 
-27 IVSSSYH
+27 
-34 TYFIMPLS
+34 MPLS

-54 GQQKISTTTNLSS
+54 GQQKISS
-67 FPENELVELK
+67 FPENDLVELV
-77 WQNGQIVMQ
+77 WENGHI
-86 GQSSSA
+86 
-92 KKSHVPN
+92 KKNPIPN
-99 NLPSSASGDRVKYT
+99 NLLSSASWDRDKYT

-133 MPLSA
+133 MPLSV
-138 PTGEL
+138 PTDEL
-143 DLIQE
+143 DLIQD
-148 DEGVPWLGYSADDS
+148 DEGVPWLGYSAE
-162 LQQDY
+162 QDY

-173 EISGVTANEQSESVF
+173 EISGVTANEPSGQSEF
-188 GLINKRGSSDKM
+188 GLINKRGSSEKM
-200 IGDSHSVPVHNA
+200 IRDSHSVPVHNA

-218 NTSKVSPPSR
+218 NTSKVSPSSR
-228 FSMLSSLASQKGHAP
+228 FSRLTSLAPQ
-243 IPTLESGVSDIFSS
+243 SGVSDILSS
-257 KNSNT
+257 KISNT
-262 PMSVLRDSIQSQASA
+262 PVSVYGGSSQSQASA
-277 GDVKS
+277 GDVKN
-282 NKIQKQNM
+282 NKIQKETM
-290 PGNRSNLLNFSHF
+290 PGNSSSLLNFSHF
-303 SRPAAKLQNITRGSN
+303 SRPATLVKAAKLQNISGAPN
-318 VSGSSILEAKG
+318 VSCSSNLEAKG
-329 KKEGEKVTI
+329 NKEGEKVTI

-354 KKENVLHHPTDA
+354 KKEKVLHYQT
-366 VSFQLESKASGASF
+366 

-403 TRGPFTG
+403 NHGQFTG
-410 AKATND
+410 AKATKD
-416 IADGERNVEH
+416 IVDGERNVEH
-426 GVACSS
+426 GVVCSS
-432 VCSGSSAERGSSDLP
+432 VCSGSSAERGSSEQP
-447 LNLKRKTRDNEESEC
+447 THNLKRKTRNNEESEC
-462 RSEDVEEESVGIKK
+462 RSEDVDEEESVGIKK
-476 TCAARGGTGS
+476 TCHARGGTGS

-566 HAAQMPH
+566 HAAHMPH

-579 GMGMGMGMGM
+579 GMGMGM

-595 LEMNGRSSGCPIF
+595 LEMNGRF

-621 PIPAST
+621 PIPASA
-627 AYPGIAVSNRHAF
+627 AYPGVAVSNRHAF
-640 AHLGQGLPMSIPRAS
+640 AHPGQGRPLPIPRTS

-665 GVAVPLH
+665 VPLN
-672 VARAGVPAEIP
+672 VARVGVPVEIP
-683 SAPPILDSKNPVH
+683 SAPPTVDSKNPVH
-696 KNSQKV
+696 KNSHIV
-702 HNAAP
+702 HNAEP
-707 SHPLNRTCSQVQ
+707 SRPLNQTCSQVQ
-719 ATNEVLNNSA
+719 ATNEVLDKSA
-729 QKNDLLPDVTE
+729 SVQKNDQLPDVSD
-740 SAANSLTN
+740 SATNNLTNQTNVPGNEAGPSL